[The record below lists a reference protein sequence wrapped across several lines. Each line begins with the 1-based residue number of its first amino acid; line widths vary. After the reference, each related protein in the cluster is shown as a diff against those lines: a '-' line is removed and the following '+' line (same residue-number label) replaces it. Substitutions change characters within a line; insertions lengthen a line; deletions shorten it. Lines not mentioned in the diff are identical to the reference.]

1 VVTARVE
8 IAEPPQQAQQEL
20 LDLLIAVAR
29 GKIMAIPAPLRRLI
43 RVSDEFAHI
52 VRLPMTM
59 LLRAL
64 RP

>member
-1 VVTARVE
+1 
-8 IAEPPQQAQQEL
+8 
-20 LDLLIAVAR
+20 
-29 GKIMAIPAPLRRLI
+29 MAIPAPLRRLI

-64 RP
+64 RPWLPTLDSTAPAADEAGQGPTAEKDD